1 MWSLSGRPYKMCD
14 GYTRRELLQIGGLGT
29 LGLSLPSLLRAQQ
42 ISRDEIPPEVLNDPT
57 FGRAKNMIVCWMQ
70 GGPPQHETFD
80 PKPHA
85 PAEIRGLFKP
95 IHTNVVGTQFCELL
109 PRTSSIADKLAIVRS
124 MTTGNDQHSASGY
137 HVLTGYRY
145 IGPNPR
151 TITPHD
157 WPWFGSLVKMLRPS
171 EKLPPLS
178 AVWIPDIMR
187 LNESVTPAGQT
198 AGFVGNLW
206 NPDRFV
212 GNPLDPNYHVEG
224 LDSVG
229 ITPARLQSRIDLL
242 SQFDDRFHLGERGQ
256 APLTYDNFQEKA
268 FDILTTGKVREA
280 FQIQN
285 ESATMRETYGNT
297 EWGQSCLLARRLI
310 EAGARLVHVN
320 WAREPGDSAV
330 DNPMWDT
337 HAQNADR
344 LEDVLCP
351 IFDNSFPTLIRDLEE
366 RGLLDETLVLAI
378 AEFGRTPKINAA
390 GGRDHWG
397 HVFSFALAGAGI
409 AGGQVY
415 GTSDK
420 DGAHPAENPVT
431 PGDLTATIFHLLG
444 IPHTGTFKDVERR
457 EHKLTEG
464 SPLRDILGVDRAIPD
479 LTVSEGDPQRIPP
492 FHDALLLRRDFTG
505 TNAFR
510 PTNFGSRPKGWRA
523 GPLIEEQPHDAFGV
537 HLKTIDGVPHAAIGF
552 GLNEGKTAYSFA
564 KGTQAIIA
572 QEMRNPRAGRFVFTV
587 NAIGEGISQEFYE
600 QVFLKHFTCRMTIFR
615 FANIQKNP
623 EERSEFASVTFQPPF
638 AKDASIKPQTF
649 EMSQVLDSPK
659 PGSNFSIGTGL
670 GIAVIVEKIT
680 DGVLELPAE
689 TAPHAAWIRIPETDL
704 KFFSRTINDKVVV

>member
-1 MWSLSGRPYKMCD
+1 MWSFPGRPYRLCD
-14 GYTRRELLQIGGLGT
+14 GLTRRELLQIGGLGA
-29 LGLSLPSLLRAQQ
+29 LGLTLPSLLRAQQ
-42 ISRDEIPPEVLNDPT
+42 ISTENIPPEVLNDPT
-57 FGRAKNMIVCWMQ
+57 FGRAKNVIVLWMQ

-85 PAEIRGLFKP
+85 PAEIRGMFKP
-95 IHTNVVGTQFCELL
+95 IQTNVVGTQFCELL
-109 PRTSSIADKLAIVRS
+109 PRTSCIADKLAIVRS
-124 MTTGNDQHSASGY
+124 MTTGNDLHCASGY

-145 IGPNPR
+145 TGPNSR
-151 TITPHD
+151 MITPQD
-157 WPWFGSLVKMLRPS
+157 WPWFGSLVKMLKPS

-198 AGFVGNLW
+198 AGFMGSMW
-206 NPDRFV
+206 DPDRFV
-212 GNPLDPNYHVEG
+212 GNPLDPDYHVEG

-229 ITPARLQSRIDLL
+229 ISGDRLKSRIDLL
-242 SQFDDRFHLGERGQ
+242 SQFDHRFALRERGE
-256 APLTYDNFQEKA
+256 APLTYNNYQAQA

-285 ESATMRETYGNT
+285 EPAAVREAYGKT

-351 IFDNSFPTLIRDLEE
+351 IFDNTFPTLIRDLEE
-366 RGLLDETLVLAI
+366 RGLLAETLVLAI
-378 AEFGRTPKINAA
+378 GEFGRTPKINGA

-397 HVFSFALAGAGI
+397 HVFSFAMAGAGI

-415 GTSDK
+415 GASDK
-420 DGAHPAENPVT
+420 DGAYPAENPVP
-431 PGDLTATIFHLLG
+431 PGDLTASIFHLLG
-444 IPHTGTFKDVERR
+444 IPHTGTFKDAERR

-464 SPLRDILGVDRAIPD
+464 SPLRDVLGVDRAKPD
-479 LTVSEGDPQRIPP
+479 LTISEGDPQRVPP

-505 TNAFR
+505 TNALR
-510 PTNFGSRPKGWRA
+510 PTDFGSRPKGWRA
-523 GPLIEEQPHDAFGV
+523 KPILEESPSDAFGV
-537 HLKTIDGVPHAAIGF
+537 HLKTIDGIPHAAMGF
-552 GLNEGKTAYSFA
+552 GLKGDKTAVSIA
-564 KGTQAIIA
+564 KGAKAIVA

-587 NAIGEGISQEFYE
+587 KAIGEGMSQEFYE
-600 QVFLKHFTCRMTIFR
+600 QVFLPHFTCRMTIFR
-615 FANIQKNP
+615 FADIQKNP
-623 EERSEFASVTFQPPF
+623 EQRHEFASVTFQPPF
-638 AKDASIKPQTF
+638 AADASVEPVAF
-649 EMSQVLDSPK
+649 EMSQLLDSPS

-670 GIAVIVEKIT
+670 GVAVIVEKT
-680 DGVLELPAE
+680 SDGVLELPAE
-689 TAPHAAWIRIPETDL
+689 AGPHAAWIRIPETDL